1 MKCVC
6 SAALAAALLAVPAL
20 AATPP
25 ANPPAAQPTTAAP
38 QDTAPAAP
46 ASQTAAPADAAQTGA
61 PAAGAAAAPTAA
73 SATVGMSVRDNTGA
87 TIGQITALDP
97 GSTGKTMATVKMG
110 SQTFAVD
117 ASALAVQNGAATIN
131 ETRADIEKQLPKTQ

>member
-6 SAALAAALLAVPAL
+6 SAALAASLLAVPAL

-25 ANPPAAQPTTAAP
+25 ANPPAQPATAAP
-38 QDTAPAAP
+38 AAPQDQDTAPAAP
-46 ASQTAAPADAAQTGA
+46 ASQTTAPAAAAQTAAPA
-61 PAAGAAAAPTAA
+61 A
-73 SATVGMSVRDNTGA
+73 SASAAVGMSVRDNTGA

-110 SQTFAVD
+110 SQTFSVD

-131 ETRADIEKQLPKTQ
+131 ETRADIEKQLPKSQ